1 MAKKV
6 IKKQKLKIF
15 SVLIVIA
22 IIVFLFFLIKCVLS
36 FRIQNIFVIGTEK
49 LNDEYIISEAGLTDY
64 PSYFKNFSFLIEN
77 KLKYN
82 PYIKD
87 VNVDKSF
94 FGVVNINI
102 VESEVLFFREYDK
115 KYVLDNGEVLDSLLY
130 DCSPVRIINYVPDL
144 IYEQFYKKF
153 SLLDVDVRNKI
164 SQIKYNP
171 SDYDDGRFL
180 VYMNDGNYVYVTISK
195 FDSLNYYND
204 IYPTLEGK
212 IGILYLDSGNHFQ
225 EIK

>member
-6 IKKQKLKIF
+6 IKKQKLKIS

-22 IIVFLFFLIKCVLS
+22 IIVFLFFLIKWILS
-36 FRIQNIFVIGTEK
+36 FKIQNIFVIGTDK
-49 LNDEYIISEAGLTDY
+49 LNDEYIISEAGLNDY
-64 PSYFKNFSFLIEN
+64 PSYFKNFSFSIEN
-77 KLKYN
+77 RLKYN
-82 PYIKD
+82 PYIKE

-130 DCSPVRIINYVPDL
+130 DYSPVRIINYVPDL

-180 VYMNDGNYVYVTISK
+180 IYMCDGNYVYVTISK

-212 IGILYLDSGNHFQ
+212 KGILYLDSGNHFQ